1 MDLTFNLTFTKM
13 TAVNYVKVTN
23 GNLANTCLSAATFVS
38 DGEDRKNTSRVAYGK
53 GFLLLL
59 SETFDLRKRLLEYRG
74 QNFCEQHLCQS
85 DLYLVH
91 VHVTCTTYAV
101 FHKQF
106 SSNKIYL
113 KNFDERY
120 PHHPPGKSNLTNQS
134 N

>member
-1 MDLTFNLTFTKM
+1 MDLTFNLNFIKM
-13 TAVNYVKVTN
+13 TAVKCVKVTN

-38 DGEDRKNTSRVAYGK
+38 AGEDRKNTSRVAYGK
-53 GFLLLL
+53 GFCCML
-59 SETFDLRKRLLEYRG
+59 SETFVLRKPPLEYRG
-74 QNFCEQHLCQS
+74 QNFFEQHLCQS

-106 SSNKIYL
+106 SSNTIYL
-113 KNFDERY
+113 KDFDERY
-120 PHHPPGKSNLTNQS
+120 PHNPLGKANLTNQS